1 MSKIVKLSSEN
12 VKRLV
17 AVEISP
23 QGNVVVVGGANGAGK
38 SSVLD
43 SIEFALGGDPSA
55 KMPVR
60 RGEEKA
66 RIVVDL
72 GDIVVR
78 RTFTAAGGT
87 SLIVT
92 DADGKKQ
99 STPQAILDK
108 LVGKL
113 TFDPLQFAREKPK
126 TQAEILRG
134 LVGLD
139 FAAHDAEREKVFD
152 ERTTVNREAKE
163 LQARIAGIPKHEGL
177 PEKEESTADILEQQ
191 RKAAD
196 KNAAN
201 KTYRDNVA
209 TCEGRVL
216 NIKSDIKSQSDL
228 IDDLTKQLNEAARVL
243 VKLEADLVQREK
255 QFESAKAD
263 AKDLVD
269 VDLTQFATRA
279 ASVED
284 SNRKVRQAK
293 QRAELVAQLR
303 AKTEESEKLTD
314 KLDKLDG
321 TKRKAAMDAKYPVDG
336 LAFDTAGGVTFNGIP
351 FDQCSSAEQLKVSV
365 AIGIALNPKLRVLL
379 IRDGSLLDDDS
390 MKVLAKMA
398 GDAQVQVW
406 VERVSVDATT
416 SVVIEDGHVKAPSAD
431 SPLEHNEMTAPAP
444 AKDKPTKEG
453 QLL

>member
-1 MSKIVKLSSEN
+1 M
-12 VKRLV
+12 
-17 AVEISP
+17 
-23 QGNVVVVGGANGAGK
+23 
-38 SSVLD
+38 D

-87 SLIVT
+87 SLVVT

-113 TFDPLQFAREKPK
+113 TFDPLSFSREKPK
-126 TQAEILRG
+126 AQAEILRG

-139 FAAHDAEREKVFD
+139 FTAHDAERQKAFD
-152 ERTTVNREAKE
+152 DRTAVNRDAKALE
-163 LQARIAGIPKHEGL
+163 ARIAGIPKHEGV
-177 PEKEESTADILEQQ
+177 PDKEESTADILEEQ

-201 KTYRDNVA
+201 KTCRDTVA
-209 TCEGRVL
+209 IAERRVL
-216 NIKSDIKSQSDL
+216 DIKADIKGQNDL
-228 IDDLTKQLNEAARVL
+228 IDDLAKKLDEAKRHYVTLQTAL
-243 VKLEADLVQREK
+243 LQREK
-255 QFESAKAD
+255 QAEEAKAA

-269 VDLTQFATRA
+269 VDLAQFATRA
-279 ASVED
+279 STIEAT
-284 SNRKVRQAK
+284 NAKVRQAK
-293 QRAELVAQLR
+293 QRADLVKQLR
-303 AKTEESEKLTD
+303 AKSEEADKLTD

-321 TKRKAAMDAKYPVDG
+321 AKRKAAMDAKYPVDG
-336 LAFDTAGGVTFNGIP
+336 LEFDTAGGVTFNGIP

-365 AIGIALNPKLRVLL
+365 AIGIALNPTLRVLL

-398 GDAQVQVW
+398 EDSKVQVW
-406 VERVSVDATT
+406 LERVSVDATT
-416 SVVIEDGHVKAPSAD
+416 SVVIEDGHVKGENPELPKATGGLKAD
-431 SPLEHNEMTAPAP
+431 DERPVAHDGSHPE
-444 AKDKPTKEG
+444 DKSTSLPKSKEG